1 MAYISFSFRKFV
13 HRRFHMQWVK
23 SDRIHSNL
31 QDVLSG
37 MSVVKS
43 YGKEEEEAEHFNRTA
58 DEFAVVQFQNEKF
71 WAVFFP
77 SLQFIV
83 SVGVYLVTYFG
94 GVRVLSGEKTV
105 GELMQFIAYVSML
118 YQYVGWITNLP
129 RQLMNVVTS
138 LERISDVMS
147 QEPEIFDT
155 EKSKELKI
163 KGRVQLKDA
172 SFGYKS
178 YTYIH
183 MGGKIA
189 VVVVLDKEDAELG
202 KGLAMHIAANNPS
215 YLNTDA
221 IGADAIEHETKIQ
234 LEAAKQDPKL
244 AGKPE
249 EMLKKIIGGKVN
261 KYFAEM
267 VLVEQPYLLDTESG
281 KKVGQVLQEKKANVL
296 KYVRYQ
302 VGEGIEKRKDDFASE
317 VMSQMK

>member
-1 MAYISFSFRKFV
+1 MALIDLIKQLRDRTGAGLMDCKAALLNNDEDLDKATDWLREKGLAKAAKKADRIAAEGLALTKTCEKCGKTVILEVNCETDFVAKGDAFKALVENVAGQILENEPKDVEAAKELTTGLFTDATVKMGEKFDL
-13 HRRFHMQWVK
+13 RRFEV
-23 SDRIHSNL
+23 I
-31 QDVLSG
+31 
-37 MSVVKS
+37 
-43 YGKEEEEAEHFNRTA
+43 
-58 DEFAVVQFQNEKF
+58 EKGNNF
-71 WAVFFP
+71 
-77 SLQFIV
+77 
-83 SVGVYLVTYFG
+83 VY
-94 GVRVLSGEKTV
+94 S
-105 GELMQFIAYVSML
+105 
-118 YQYVGWITNLP
+118 
-129 RQLMNVVTS
+129 
-138 LERISDVMS
+138 
-147 QEPEIFDT
+147 
-155 EKSKELKI
+155 
-163 KGRVQLKDA
+163 
-172 SFGYKS
+172 
-178 YTYIH
+178 YIH

-215 YLNTDA
+215 YLNTEA
-221 IGADAIEHETKIQ
+221 IGSDAIEHETKIQ

>member
-1 MAYISFSFRKFV
+1 MALIDLIKQLRDRTGAGLMDCKAALLNNDEDLDKATDWLREKGLAKAAKKADRIAAEGLALTKTCEKCGKTVILEVNCETDFVAKGDAFKELVENVAGEILKNEPKDVDAAKELTTGLFTDATVKMGEKFDL
-13 HRRFHMQWVK
+13 RRFEV
-23 SDRIHSNL
+23 I
-31 QDVLSG
+31 
-37 MSVVKS
+37 
-43 YGKEEEEAEHFNRTA
+43 
-58 DEFAVVQFQNEKF
+58 EKGNNF
-71 WAVFFP
+71 V
-77 SLQFIV
+77 
-83 SVGVYLVTYFG
+83 
-94 GVRVLSGEKTV
+94 
-105 GELMQFIAYVSML
+105 
-118 YQYVGWITNLP
+118 
-129 RQLMNVVTS
+129 
-138 LERISDVMS
+138 
-147 QEPEIFDT
+147 
-155 EKSKELKI
+155 
-163 KGRVQLKDA
+163 
-172 SFGYKS
+172 

-189 VVVVLDKEDAELG
+189 VAVVLDKEDAELG
-202 KGLAMHIAANNPS
+202 KGIAMHIAANNPS

-221 IGADAIEHETKIQ
+221 IGSDAIEHETKIQ

>member
-1 MAYISFSFRKFV
+1 MALIDLIKQLRDRTGAGLMDCKAALLNNDEDLDKATDWLREKGLAKAAKKADRIAAEGLALTKTCEKCGCTVVLEVNCETDFVAKGDAFKELVDNVAGVILKNEPKDVEAAKALTTDLFTDATVKMGEKFDL
-13 HRRFHMQWVK
+13 RRFEV
-23 SDRIHSNL
+23 IE
-31 QDVLSG
+31 
-37 MSVVKS
+37 
-43 YGKEEEEAEHFNRTA
+43 KEE
-58 DEFAVVQFQNEKF
+58 
-71 WAVFFP
+71 
-77 SLQFIV
+77 
-83 SVGVYLVTYFG
+83 G
-94 GVRVLSGEKTV
+94 
-105 GELMQFIAYVSML
+105 
-118 YQYVGWITNLP
+118 QYI
-129 RQLMNVVTS
+129 
-138 LERISDVMS
+138 
-147 QEPEIFDT
+147 
-155 EKSKELKI
+155 
-163 KGRVQLKDA
+163 
-172 SFGYKS
+172 

-189 VVVVLDKEDAELG
+189 VAVVLDKEDAELG

-215 YLNTDA
+215 YLNTEA
-221 IGADAIEHETKIQ
+221 IGSDTIEHETKIQ

-281 KKVGQVLQEKKANVL
+281 KKVGQVLQEKKANVI

>member
-1 MAYISFSFRKFV
+1 MALIDLIKQLRDRTGAGLMDCKAALLNNDEDLDKATDWLREKGLAKAAKKADRIAAEGLALTKTCEKCGKTVILEVNCETDFVAKGDAFKELVDGVAGEILKNEPKDVDAAKELTTGLFTDATVKMGEKFDL
-13 HRRFHMQWVK
+13 RRFQV
-23 SDRIHSNL
+23 I
-31 QDVLSG
+31 
-37 MSVVKS
+37 
-43 YGKEEEEAEHFNRTA
+43 
-58 DEFAVVQFQNEKF
+58 EKGNNF
-71 WAVFFP
+71 V
-77 SLQFIV
+77 
-83 SVGVYLVTYFG
+83 
-94 GVRVLSGEKTV
+94 
-105 GELMQFIAYVSML
+105 
-118 YQYVGWITNLP
+118 
-129 RQLMNVVTS
+129 
-138 LERISDVMS
+138 
-147 QEPEIFDT
+147 
-155 EKSKELKI
+155 
-163 KGRVQLKDA
+163 
-172 SFGYKS
+172 

-189 VVVVLDKEDAELG
+189 VVVVLDKEDPELG

-215 YLNTDA
+215 YLSTND
-221 IGADAIEHETKIQ
+221 IGSDAIEHETKIQ

-281 KKVGQVLQEKKANVL
+281 KKVGQVLQEKKVNVV